1 MAQSSYFLLSF
12 MNECIEL
19 KRKTVGKFIGNN
31 DGKCK
36 IAIFTTTS
44 IGTSFEELLLS
55 SSIKSIIRNSNLKR
69 EWASISTIII

>member
-1 MAQSSYFLLSF
+1 

-19 KRKTVGKFIGNN
+19 KRKTVGKIIGNN

-55 SSIKSIIRNSNLKR
+55 SSIRSIIRNKENQKK
-69 EWASISTIII
+69 IIINKEKKFCLII